1 MVAQTH
7 TSGFQFNLSTNEKAL
22 ASLRELLLCIRLWST
37 TNPIFQPGF
46 TKTSDSFD
54 LVAKLFDIIT
64 KQGDKAFD
72 EGHNGEHCGAALTA
86 KSVGR

>member
-1 MVAQTH
+1 M
-7 TSGFQFNLSTNEKAL
+7 
-22 ASLRELLLCIRLWST
+22 LLCIRLWST
-37 TNPIFQPGF
+37 MNPICDPSF

-72 EGHNGEHCGAALTA
+72 EGHNGEHSLCSSIVQRCSLDREERG
-86 KSVGR
+86 